1 MISLAPHQPGR
12 PSYVKYNH
20 CRVNNFDRLCV
31 SADKMNTQNNT
42 PYANLDPDLIL
53 NSIESVGFLCSG
65 SLLALNSYENR
76 VYQVGIEDA
85 PPLIA
90 KFYRPKRWSNEAISE
105 EHQFALEL
113 VNHEIPVV
121 APWMSSTQQTLHA
134 YQGYRFAL
142 FQRWG
147 GRALELDSLEQLEWM
162 GRFIGRLHAVGAC
175 NPFQHRSRMDVQSY
189 GYKPYRFLV
198 EHHFIP
204 AFLQERYCHTV
215 ESVLKKI
222 ETQFQH
228 AGTLDYIRLHG
239 DIHVGNVLWSDLGP
253 HIVDLDD
260 CMMGP
265 AIQDIWM
272 LLSGDEMQVQLQ
284 LEYILSGYREF
295 HDFNSRELQLVEALR
310 TLRMLHYSAWLA
322 KRWED
327 PAFPL
332 SFPWFNTP
340 QYWQTQLQNL
350 QDQSNLLELT
360 SHW

>member
-1 MISLAPHQPGR
+1 M
-12 PSYVKYNH
+12 
-20 CRVNNFDRLCV
+20 
-31 SADKMNTQNNT
+31 NT
-42 PYANLDPDLIL
+42 PYDNLDPDLIL
-53 NSIESVGFLCSG
+53 HAIESIGFYCNG

-76 VYQVGIEDA
+76 VYQVGIEDSA
-85 PPLIA
+85 PMIA
-90 KFYRPKRWSNEAISE
+90 KFYRPERWSNAAILE

-121 APWMSSTQQTLHA
+121 APWVSPAHQTLHE
-134 YQGYRFAL
+134 YKGYRFAL
-142 FQRWG
+142 FKRWG

-175 NPFQHRSRMDVQSY
+175 KPFHHRLHMNVQTY
-189 GYKPYRFLV
+189 GHQPYHFLI

-204 AFLQERYCHTV
+204 DYLKENYCRV
-215 ESVLKKI
+215 AELLLKQI
-222 ETQFQH
+222 EVRFQQV
-228 AGTLDYIRLHG
+228 GEINSIRLHG
-239 DIHVGNVLWSDLGP
+239 DMHVGNVLWNDAGP

-272 LLSGDEMQVQLQ
+272 LLSGDQAQVQLQ

-295 HDFNSRELQLVEALR
+295 HDFNMRELQLIEALR
-310 TLRMLHYSAWLA
+310 ALRMLHYSAWLA

-332 SFPWFNTP
+332 SFPWFNTS
-340 QYWQTQLQNL
+340 QYWQEQLQNL
-350 QDQSNLLELT
+350 QDQSDLLA
-360 SHW
+360 